1 MSFSGKGQIWCCFT
15 SSPLALTL
23 SIPPNMSKVMVFRY
37 YWIGILCMLLGQV
50 QILS

>member
-1 MSFSGKGQIWCCFT
+1 MSFSGKRPDLVLLYLN
-15 SSPLALTL
+15 SLALTL

-37 YWIGILCMLLGQV
+37 YWIGMLCMLLGQL